1 MTDDGATAAMRY
13 KEIIALSRGSA
24 DNLRAWELR
33 RAESIEAEIEEAS
46 NAIAVAT
53 EREERAAE
61 RATRWWKMA
70 LHNIQGL
77 TWLPRAT
84 TPPGPDRP
92 RGLPRAVPRG
102 GQAELPGTGAGGP
115 EPGVA
120 SQARGGEAGRAAA
133 AGLAVPAV
141 PARSQTS

>member
-24 DNLRAWELR
+24 ENLREWELA
-33 RAESIEAEIEEAS
+33 RAEALEAEIEEAK
-46 NAIAVAT
+46 NAIAAAA

-77 TWLPRAT
+77 SWLPPGDDPRPVPTARAAYLERYLEEVK
-84 TPPGPDRP
+84 PSYQELVQAVL
-92 RGLPRAVPRG
+92 GLGWRAK
-102 GQAELPGTGAGGP
+102 
-115 EPGVA
+115 
-120 SQARGGEAGRAAA
+120 RAAA
-133 AGLAVPAV
+133 KREEPPA
-141 PARSQTS
+141 